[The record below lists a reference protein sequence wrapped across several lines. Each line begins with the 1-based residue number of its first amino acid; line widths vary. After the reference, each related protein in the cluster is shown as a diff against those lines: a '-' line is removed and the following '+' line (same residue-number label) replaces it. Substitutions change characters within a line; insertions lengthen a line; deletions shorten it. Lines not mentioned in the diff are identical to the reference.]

1 MNKIKCIIPARLNS
15 SRFPQKVLKKIK
27 NKTVLQHCIDN
38 AKTANLIDEVFVAT
52 PDKKIFN
59 QYKPSII
66 TNDNTT
72 CTGRVCE
79 ASYYVEADYIVN
91 LQSDEPC
98 ITGDIIDQMIRKA
111 KKNTVIQACYP
122 VTKKEIYNPHIVKAI
137 INNGEIIYLTRKI
150 DNEILNSKNVLGI
163 CGAYIYDRNT
173 IRNFYSYDLEL
184 VNSWKGLDTLA
195 FIGKVKVLPFI
206 MEERTPAVDIEQ
218 DIITVENYYDKRR
231 NY

>member
-1 MNKIKCIIPARLNS
+1 MIVKCIIPARLSS
-15 SRFPQKVLKKIK
+15 SRFPRKVLKKIK
-27 NKTVLQHCIDN
+27 GKTVLQHCIDN
-38 AKTANLIDEVFVAT
+38 AKIANLVNEVIVAT
-52 PDKKIFN
+52 PDKEIFN

-66 TNDNTT
+66 TKEHTT

-79 ASYYVEADYIVN
+79 ASYQVEADYIVN

-98 ITGDIIDQMIRKA
+98 ITGDVIDLMVREV

-122 VTKKEIYNPHIVKAI
+122 VTRKEIYNPHVVKAI

-150 DNEILNSKNVLGI
+150 DNEILDSKNVLGI
-163 CGAYIYDRNT
+163 CGAYVYDTNT
-173 IRNFYSYDLEL
+173 IKNFYSYDLEL

-195 FIGKVKVLPFI
+195 FIGRVKVLPFI
-206 MEERTPAVDIEQ
+206 MKERTPAIDIEQ
-218 DIITVENYYDKRR
+218 DVIDIENYYDERR

>member
-1 MNKIKCIIPARLNS
+1 MIVKCIIPARLSS

-27 NKTVLQHCIDN
+27 GKTVLQHCIDN
-38 AKTANLIDEVFVAT
+38 AKTSNLVNEVIVAT
-52 PDKKIFN
+52 PDKEIFN

-66 TNDNTT
+66 TKEHTT

-79 ASYYVEADYIVN
+79 ASYQVEADYIVN

-98 ITGDIIDQMIRKA
+98 ITGDVIDRMVRKA
-111 KKNTVIQACYP
+111 RKNTVIQACYP
-122 VTKKEIYNPHIVKAI
+122 VTRKEIYNPHIVKAI

-163 CGAYIYDRNT
+163 CGAYVYDANT
-173 IRNFYSYDLEL
+173 IKNFYSYDLEL

-195 FIGKVKVLPFI
+195 FIGRIKVLPFI
-206 MEERTPAVDIEQ
+206 MKERTPAVDIEQ
-218 DIITVENYYDKRR
+218 DILAVENYYDEPR